1 MYGSVTMVRY
11 MVMILHIATLLLG
24 AQHNKSWHI
33 EANNRD
39 STTTIHLQSLI
50 KTCNSH
56 PIFIMDDV
64 VHVIGHV
71 GQCYYK

>member
-11 MVMILHIATLLLG
+11 MVMILHITTLLLG

-39 STTTIHLQSLI
+39 STTTIHLQS
-50 KTCNSH
+50 
-56 PIFIMDDV
+56 PISDQNLQLTPNL
-64 VHVIGHV
+64 HHG
-71 GQCYYK
+71 